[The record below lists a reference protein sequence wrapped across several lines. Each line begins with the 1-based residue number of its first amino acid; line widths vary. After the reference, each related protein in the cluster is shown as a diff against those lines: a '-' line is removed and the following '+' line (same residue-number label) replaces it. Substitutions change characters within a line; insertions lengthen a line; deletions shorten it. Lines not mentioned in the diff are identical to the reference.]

1 MRTHKRCPVC
11 ERTLPWESFGQDMSQ
26 SIGIKG
32 LCKECHNA
40 RTRQR
45 YAANTDAQRLARN
58 ARDRAAY
65 AMMKA

>member
-1 MRTHKRCPVC
+1 
-11 ERTLPWESFGQDMSQ
+11 MSQ

-45 YAANTDAQRLARN
+45 YAANTDAQRLAMN

>member
-1 MRTHKRCPVC
+1 MRTHKHCPVC
-11 ERTLPWESFGQDMSQ
+11 NRTLPWEAFGQDLTQ

-45 YAANTDAQRLARN
+45 YAARTEDQKLARN
-58 ARDRAAY
+58 ARDRATWARR
-65 AMMKA
+65 KA